1 MDHPR
6 SRVLAVSGSLR
17 RGSTN
22 AAVLQT
28 AVSIALKNVDVDV
41 YTGLATLPHFTP
53 DDDHDPLPE
62 PVVRLRAAIARSDA
76 VVFSTPEYA
85 GTLPGAFKNL
95 LDWTV
100 GSTVLTNRRV
110 AWINVA
116 PVAGRGTGATDHL
129 AMVLGYV
136 GAEVVADACAH
147 IPVSREMISPGGLID
162 DSSVRAQ
169 ILVVLER
176 LVGVS
181 G

>member
-1 MDHPR
+1 MTVTPR
-6 SRVLAVSGSLR
+6 KILAIAGSLR
-17 RGSTN
+17 AGSAN
-22 AAVLQT
+22 AAVLST
-28 AVSIALKNVDVDV
+28 AAALAPTNVAVDVFE
-41 YTGLATLPHFTP
+41 GLPRLTHFNP
-53 DDDHDPLPE
+53 DDDHDPLPD
-62 PVVRLRAAIARSDA
+62 PVVRLGEAIARSDA
-76 VVFSTPEYA
+76 VLFSTPEYA

-100 GSTVLTNRRV
+100 GSTVLADHRV

-129 AMVLGYV
+129 AMVLRYV
-136 GAEVVADACAH
+136 GAQIVENACAH
-147 IPVSREMISPGGLID
+147 IPVSRQMISPGGLID
-162 DSSVRAQ
+162 DSSARAQ